1 MISRNERTMNVKMT
15 RFELCD
21 VLMALTLLDSRYNGS
36 NRFKNLHDKLRNQL
50 NSFDKE
56 LDERLINAKKE
67 NIDVYRILFVIY
79 Q

>member
-1 MISRNERTMNVKMT
+1 MISRNERTMDVKMT

-21 VLMALTLLDSRYNGS
+21 VLMALALLDSRYNGS

-56 LDERLINAKKE
+56 LDERLINAKKK
-67 NIDVYRILFVIY
+67 I
-79 Q
+79 